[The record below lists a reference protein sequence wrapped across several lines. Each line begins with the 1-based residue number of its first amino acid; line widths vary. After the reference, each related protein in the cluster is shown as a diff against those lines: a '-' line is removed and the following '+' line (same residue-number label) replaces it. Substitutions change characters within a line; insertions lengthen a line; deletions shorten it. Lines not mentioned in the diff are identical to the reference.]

1 VVEVAAVA
9 VYFKPYCGA
18 VSSATL
24 IPVAVEDGEV
34 PAVGGAEAVLVV
46 AAEVSV
52 AASAVA
58 AILVAVDQEE
68 VGEV

>member
-1 VVEVAAVA
+1 VVEVVAVV
-9 VYFKPYCGA
+9 VYFKLCFGA
-18 VSSATL
+18 VSSAIL

-52 AASAVA
+52 VASVVA
-58 AILVAVDQEE
+58 AISVAVDQEE